1 MIFHI
6 LEYQQK
12 DEKEACKMWRNKNI
26 HVEMIR
32 SVDDLGRVVIPKEL
46 RSLYGINRQDKI
58 TVVATRKG
66 ILLVKAG
73 ER

>member
-1 MIFHI
+1 
-6 LEYQQK
+6 
-12 DEKEACKMWRNKNI
+12 MWRNKNI